1 MDKNTIARYDWLD
14 IIKGICMYAVILF
27 HLDGPEFYDR
37 ILTPFFLC
45 GFFYCGG
52 YTFRSGKKFNSFF
65 LKKLKTLFLPV
76 ILFGIV
82 NMLLSYLWYGTD
94 LLPRISGILLQIPG
108 KFDDMWFVACLF
120 TMELMFWGIT
130 AMTDKISHICIA
142 SLILF
147 LTGYAWLA
155 FIDIPLPWH
164 IVNACLMMPFLCAG
178 YFMKSNRSIEKIQKI
193 LNKTIHRYIISLISA
208 IVFILTVCIYDNAD
222 VDPHLLRYG
231 YVPAFIASSI
241 SGTWFIILISLIIE
255 KVRNPVTRYITYM
268 GRNTLSIYGLQSKAI
283 TFITYIAAVCGISYN
298 TIISAPIAA
307 FIVSLILIPV
317 AYLIRRY
324 APFMIGK
331 YEKRLLPL
339 L

>member
-1 MDKNTIARYDWLD
+1 MDKNTVARYEWLD

-27 HLDGPEFYDR
+27 HLDGPEIYDR

-52 YTFRSGKKFNSFF
+52 YTFRSGLKFKSFF
-65 LKKLKTLFLPV
+65 VKKIKTLFLPV
-76 ILFGIV
+76 VLFGIV
-82 NMLLSYLWYGTD
+82 NMLLSYLWFGTE
-94 LLPRISGILLQIPG
+94 LLPRIFGIFLQIPG

-120 TMELMFWGIT
+120 TMELMFRGIT
-130 AMTDKISHICIA
+130 AMTDKISYINIA

-147 LTGYAWLA
+147 LAGYAWLA

-193 LNKTIHRYIISLISA
+193 LNNRIHRCIIFFISA
-208 IVFILTVCIYDNAD
+208 IVFILSVCIYDNAD

-231 YVPAFIASSI
+231 YAPSFIASSI

-255 KVRNPVTRYITYM
+255 KIRNPFTGYITYM

-283 TFITYIAAVCGISYN
+283 TFIIYIATVCGISCK

-307 FIVSLILIPV
+307 LIVSVLLIPI

-324 APFMIGK
+324 TPFMIGK